1 MLTAPEFNSFFKKD
15 IVASLKEISLIEEI
29 DKCANTFNT
38 VNTVSAQE
46 GQRKKQLIPTE
57 GIKVGFTGELPSDLY
72 LESSR

>member
-46 GQRKKQLIPTE
+46 G
-57 GIKVGFTGELPSDLY
+57 
-72 LESSR
+72 